1 MAKKHD
7 REFDKRIKECEKAE
21 RDAHRWDGY
30 EESVNQ
36 VTQKRQAIKFNTLL
50 AEEQKKIED

>member
-30 EESVNQ
+30 EESVN
-36 VTQKRQAIKFNTLL
+36 
-50 AEEQKKIED
+50 